1 MSGNLIDTY
10 AAAEELGISRP
21 TLYRLIE
28 QYGVKKYKL
37 PGNRR
42 TLLRR
47 DDLERLRQPQEREG
61 KAAA

>member
-1 MSGNLIDTY
+1 MGERFIDTY
-10 AAAEELGISRP
+10 AAAEELNISRP

-28 QYGVKKYKL
+28 QYGIKKYKI

-42 TLLRR
+42 TMILR
-47 DDLERLRQPQEREG
+47 DDLERLGQPQEREG